1 MAGKVMKVG
10 ILSREEY
17 RERTLAIARGTYKPK
32 RGEPKIWFE
41 SIRSMAQVLSSEN
54 QELLRII
61 VEQKPDS
68 IKELETTTGRKSS
81 NLSRTL
87 KLMARYGIV
96 DLTRDNKTV
105 RPVVKVTEFLVE
117 FGLSRHFPKA
127 AA

>member
-10 ILSREEY
+10 ILSRDEY
-17 RERTLAIARGTYKPK
+17 RERTMAIARGAYKPK
-32 RGEPKIWFE
+32 SGEPKIWFE
-41 SIRSMAQVLSSEN
+41 SIQSMAQVLSSEN

-61 VEQKPDS
+61 VEQKPES
-68 IKELETTTGRKSS
+68 IKELETATGRKSS

-105 RPVVKVTEFLVE
+105 RPVVKATDFLVE
-117 FGLSRHFPKA
+117 FGLSRHFPKVA
-127 AA
+127 A